1 MEQGNQQGQDH
12 SEETQVL
19 PTVQA
24 PEEQLEK
31 QPGKA
36 MQQEKNQEHY
46 TIKIVPEHGDTVHS
60 IRLSARMLKYGAA
73 TLAAGALLFVGAFS
87 YGV

>member
-12 SEETQVL
+12 SEETRVL

-24 PEEQLEK
+24 PEEQLEE

-36 MQQEKNQEHY
+36 MQQEKKQEQS
-46 TIKIVPEHGDTVHS
+46 VE
-60 IRLSARMLKYGAA
+60 R
-73 TLAAGALLFVGAFS
+73 
-87 YGV
+87 